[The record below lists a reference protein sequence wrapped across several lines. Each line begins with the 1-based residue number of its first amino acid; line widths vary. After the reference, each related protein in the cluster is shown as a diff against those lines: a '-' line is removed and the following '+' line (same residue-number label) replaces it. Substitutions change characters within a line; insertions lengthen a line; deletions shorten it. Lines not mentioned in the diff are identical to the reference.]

1 MLRFCTY
8 GLLPCFLCNVAQV
21 GGSIIFIVAYWARR
35 WTGRDRKDGS
45 GGALQRAPSGSTHGG
60 MAMGGA
66 GAMPMMGSVKSFY
79 SSDPTGS
86 EVEIAIQ
93 PGSARYA
100 GGQMVMPPVGDGEL
114 RVAAGLQGEQGTS
127 ICADQQPLDEAQAA
141 CAHVACSASRC
152 RITAVIHTHGCR
164 AAYG

>member
-1 MLRFCTY
+1 M
-8 GLLPCFLCNVAQV
+8 
-21 GGSIIFIVAYWARR
+21 GGSVIFIVAYWARR

-60 MAMGGA
+60 MAMGAAA
-66 GAMPMMGSVKSFY
+66 GMPMGSVKSFY

-100 GGQMVMPPVGDGEL
+100 GGQMVMPPGDGERGGWMRREL
-114 RVAAGLQGEQGTS
+114 REPMS
-127 ICADQQPLDEAQAA
+127 IQ
-141 CAHVACSASRC
+141 HVEMR
-152 RITAVIHTHGCR
+152 
-164 AAYG
+164 